1 MTYFLDTNICI
12 RILTG
17 NSQNVIDRFE
27 AINLDD
33 IMLPSVVAAELVYGA
48 YKSVKRDDNLMK
60 IREFIKQFTMVG
72 VDSAVIE
79 FYGQIRSDIER
90 KGLPIGANDY
100 FIAAI
105 TLANNGVLVTN
116 NTREFSRIA
125 GLALEDWTID

>member
-1 MTYFLDTNICI
+1 MIYFLDTNICI

-17 NSQNVIDRFE
+17 SSQNVIDRLE
-27 AINLDD
+27 AIDLDD
-33 IMLPSVVAAELVYGA
+33 VMLPSVVAAELVYGA
-48 YKSVKRDDNLMK
+48 YKSAKRDDNLTK
-60 IREFIKQFTMVG
+60 IREFINQFGMAG
-72 VDSAVIE
+72 IDSSVIE
-79 FYGQIRSDIER
+79 FYGRIRSDLER

-105 TLANNGVLVTN
+105 TQANNGILVTN